1 MTEYTGNPLLWVALV
16 ALVAAAVLI
25 SRQRKAARALR
36 QQVQGLRDHYTEL
49 ENDYGKSVQAA
60 QERAEDE
67 TKTVLKSAMRTLQ
80 GLAAEQQLVL
90 SRLQNKYGDSAL
102 LQDLLEIDHTNS
114 QFGRRA
120 QSIAVLCDGWLGGRR
135 DTASVYD
142 VVRSAQGRIRHFR
155 RVDIL
160 SQADFGITSRAV
172 EPVALALAELLDNAT
187 SYSSPDTVVE
197 INIRTVPKGI
207 CVVVDDA
214 GVGMSDEERARADKL
229 LATERASGVAGLGNP
244 PQFGFAVIG
253 LLCERFG
260 FEVSVDSS
268 SPYGGV
274 RAVVLL
280 PHELLTAMPEK
291 KAPAPAPA
299 AAPAA
304 RGTARP
310 VPDGGPEAALTSSQT
325 DGDGLPRRRRKR
337 PMAIVPGSAS
347 NLAPRAAPTPSRRR
361 SWVPSSAER
370 SPAGSPNR
378 TARTTPAGRATHLV
392 QAAKDMRSRERR
404 SVMDAR
410 QRPGDS
416 GRPARGPDI
425 RRRPLDGPDAGL
437 RQGRRGP
444 GRGRHE
450 RCAVAQSHP
459 GLLL

>member
-90 SRLQNKYGDSAL
+90 SRLQTKYGDSAL

-160 SQADFGITSRAV
+160 SQVDFGITSRAV

-207 CVVVDDA
+207 CIVVDDA

-291 KAPAPAPA
+291 KAPAPA
-299 AAPAA
+299 APAA
-304 RGTARP
+304 RGAARP
-310 VPDGGPEAALTSSQT
+310 VPDGGPEAALSSSQT
-325 DGDGLPRRRRKR
+325 GDGLPRRRRKR

-347 NLAPRAAPTPSRRR
+347 TPRAAGR
-361 SWVPSSAER
+361 SDSEQAQVMGAFQRGTQSGRVTGPD
-370 SPAGSPNR
+370 SPDD
-378 TARTTPAGRATHLV
+378 AGRTS
-392 QAAKDMRSRERR
+392 DT
-404 SVMDAR
+404 
-410 QRPGDS
+410 PGAS
-416 GRPARGPDI
+416 SEG
-425 RRRPLDGPDAGL
+425 
-437 RQGRRGP
+437 
-444 GRGRHE
+444 HE
-450 RCAVAQSHP
+450 VP
-459 GLLL
+459 

>member
-1 MTEYTGNPLLWVALV
+1 MTEYMGNPLLWVLLV
-16 ALVAAAVLI
+16 ALVAAAALI
-25 SRQRKAARALR
+25 GRQRRAARSLR

-49 ENDYGKSVQAA
+49 ENNYGKSVQAA

-90 SRLQNKYGDSAL
+90 SRLQTKYGDSAL

-155 RVDIL
+155 RVEIL
-160 SQADFGITSRAV
+160 SQVDFGITSRAV

-260 FEVSVDSS
+260 FEASVDSS

-280 PHELLTAMPEK
+280 PHELLTAMPER
-291 KAPAPAPA
+291 KAP
-299 AAPAA
+299 APAA

-310 VPDGGPEAALTSSQT
+310 GPDGGPEASLTSAET
-325 DGDGLPRRRRKR
+325 GDGLPRRRRKR
-337 PMAIVPGSAS
+337 PMAIVPGSS
-347 NLAPRAAPTPSRRR
+347 SAPRQ
-361 SWVPSSAER
+361 
-370 SPAGSPNR
+370 
-378 TARTTPAGRATHLV
+378 AGRSDSE
-392 QAAKDMRSRERR
+392 QAQVMGAFQRGTQTGRVTRPEETDRTSRTPGASRE
-404 SVMDAR
+404 
-410 QRPGDS
+410 GHEDS
-416 GRPARGPDI
+416 
-425 RRRPLDGPDAGL
+425 
-437 RQGRRGP
+437 
-444 GRGRHE
+444 
-450 RCAVAQSHP
+450 
-459 GLLL
+459 

>member
-1 MTEYTGNPLLWVALV
+1 MTEYTGNPLVWVLLV
-16 ALVAAAVLI
+16 ALVAAAVLV
-25 SRQRKAARALR
+25 SRQRRAARALR
-36 QQVQGLRDHYTEL
+36 QEVRGLKDHYTEL
-49 ENDYGKSVQAA
+49 ENNYGKSVQAA

-90 SRLQNKYGDSAL
+90 TRLQTKYGDSAL

-155 RVDIL
+155 RVEIL
-160 SQADFGITSRAV
+160 SQVDFGITSRAV
-172 EPVALALAELLDNAT
+172 EPVALVLAELLDNAT

-214 GVGMSDEERARADKL
+214 GVGMSDEERTRAEKL
-229 LATERASGVAGLGNP
+229 LSSERASGVAGLGNP

-291 KAPAPAPA
+291 KTPTPA
-299 AAPAA
+299 AGA
-304 RGTARP
+304 ARP
-310 VPDGGPEAALTSSQT
+310 VLDGGPEAALPSSQT
-325 DGDGLPRRRRKR
+325 SDGLPRRRRKR
-337 PMAIVPGSAS
+337 PMAIVPGNTS
-347 NLAPRAAPTPSRRR
+347 APRAAGR
-361 SWVPSSAER
+361 SESEQAQIMGAFQRGTQSGR
-370 SPAGSPNR
+370 
-378 TARTTPAGRATHLV
+378 AGRPEDEDRT
-392 QAAKDMRSRERR
+392 SRT
-404 SVMDAR
+404 
-410 QRPGDS
+410 PGAS
-416 GRPARGPDI
+416 SEGHG
-425 RRRPLDGPDAGL
+425 
-437 RQGRRGP
+437 
-444 GRGRHE
+444 
-450 RCAVAQSHP
+450 VS
-459 GLLL
+459 